1 MSFIIDKSE
10 DLLKSYIQEVIQDV
24 DGLKMYSIKYYSCV
38 SPSVNLIT
46 SLYRM
51 LFHKA
56 FVILI
61 SIPKRIGK
69 NSSLL
74 SFTQKRY

>member
-1 MSFIIDKSE
+1 M
-10 DLLKSYIQEVIQDV
+10 IQDV
-24 DGLKMYSIKYYSCV
+24 DGLKMYSVKYYSCV
-38 SPSVNLIT
+38 SPSVNLKT

-56 FVILI
+56 FLILI

-69 NSSLL
+69 NSSKVLPLCLVLL
-74 SFTQKRY
+74 RKDTEKSCTSK